1 MVFYVFL
8 NIKKYILK
16 TNFIPKIKKVKN
28 VRKTVV
34 LFDGLI
40 ISALF
45 VCITFFIFSLY
56 SYIIK
61 LIKS

>member
-1 MVFYVFL
+1 MVFLFFL
-8 NIKKYILK
+8 KIKKYILK

-34 LFDGLI
+34 LFDGFR
-40 ISALF
+40 ISALS
-45 VCITFFIFSLY
+45 VYITFFIFSLY